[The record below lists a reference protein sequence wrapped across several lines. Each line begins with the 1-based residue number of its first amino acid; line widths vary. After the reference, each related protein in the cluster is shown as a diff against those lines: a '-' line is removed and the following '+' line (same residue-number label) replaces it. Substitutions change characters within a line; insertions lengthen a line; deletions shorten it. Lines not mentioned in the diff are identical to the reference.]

1 MAAVQEVQ
9 SIHYFNNKLGAP
21 WPHSTYLQQAHQ
33 KNVAVLYST
42 LTKARIIFHQYPARQ
57 LLSHQWITT
66 HMRKSTCVHKQERTN
81 ALAQAMVTQT
91 HLLKQ
96 WLHKHQR
103 KYALNQWLPTP
114 GQLPEIRALML
125 ERLRR
130 HREALVLYVHI
141 LHSLGAAEAYCDRCS
156 ATHTHTHAYTHTH
169 THTHT
174 NVWVGSP

>member
-1 MAAVQEVQ
+1 
-9 SIHYFNNKLGAP
+9 
-21 WPHSTYLQQAHQ
+21 
-33 KNVAVLYST
+33 
-42 LTKARIIFHQYPARQ
+42 
-57 LLSHQWITT
+57 
-66 HMRKSTCVHKQERTN
+66 VHKQERTNALAQAMVTQTHLLKQWLHKRTNALAQAMVTQTHLLKQWLHKRTN

-174 NVWVGSP
+174 NV

>member
-1 MAAVQEVQ
+1 
-9 SIHYFNNKLGAP
+9 
-21 WPHSTYLQQAHQ
+21 
-33 KNVAVLYST
+33 
-42 LTKARIIFHQYPARQ
+42 
-57 LLSHQWITT
+57 
-66 HMRKSTCVHKQERTN
+66 MRKSTCVHKQERTNALAQAMVTQTHLLKQWLHKRTN

-174 NVWVGSP
+174 QMYEWAPRRKHSYDLDWPHSYVHIVRACQKYDLEHCISMALVILIYDLCA

>member
-1 MAAVQEVQ
+1 
-9 SIHYFNNKLGAP
+9 
-21 WPHSTYLQQAHQ
+21 
-33 KNVAVLYST
+33 
-42 LTKARIIFHQYPARQ
+42 
-57 LLSHQWITT
+57 
-66 HMRKSTCVHKQERTN
+66 MRKSTCVHKQERTNALAQAMVTQTHLLKQWLHKRTNALAQAMVTQTHLLKQWLHKRTN

-174 NVWVGSP
+174 NV